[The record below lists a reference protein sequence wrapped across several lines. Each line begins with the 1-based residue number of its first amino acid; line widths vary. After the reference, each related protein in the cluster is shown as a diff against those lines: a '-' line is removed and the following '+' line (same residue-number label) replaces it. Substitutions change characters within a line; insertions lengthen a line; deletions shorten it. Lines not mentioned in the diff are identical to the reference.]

1 MSATRTLSTGI
12 SHPSG
17 RHGALRLAFEL
28 RGGRTVLT
36 EQYSHAPLRVMR
48 PVGHTS
54 GAALVYLL
62 SPTGG
67 VLQGDRYEVSIRVG
81 AGARALFTTQAATK
95 VYGMDGEG
103 ASQTTRIHVEAG
115 GLLEYLPDPLI
126 LYAESD
132 YTQEVDITLDA
143 GARLV
148 YQEIVMPGRIAR
160 GERLAFRRFSAR
172 LTARDAEGVLLHE
185 RAVLNRGD
193 RLDALGGLDGF
204 ACWGSWYGLG
214 VGAMEDGPWRS
225 CAEDMPTGDSSAIG
239 GITRLPRGGIA
250 ARMLAH
256 TSAEIARAFARTA
269 RDVYKATLGIEPIEL
284 RKY

>member
-1 MSATRTLSTGI
+1 MSATQAVSRGI
-12 SHPSG
+12 SHPSA

-36 EQYSHAPLRVMR
+36 EQYGHAPLRVMR
-48 PVGHTS
+48 PIGHPS

-103 ASQTTRIHVEAG
+103 ASQAIRIHVESD
-115 GLLEYLPDPLI
+115 GLLEYLPDPII
-126 LYAESD
+126 LYADSD
-132 YTQEVDITLDA
+132 FRQEVDITLDA
-143 GARLV
+143 GARMI

-185 RAVLNRGD
+185 NAVLSRGD
-193 RLDALGGLDGF
+193 GLDALGGLDGF
-204 ACWGSWYGLG
+204 TCWGSWYGLG
-214 VGAMEDGPWRS
+214 LGPMDDG
-225 CAEDMPTGDSSAIG
+225 
-239 GITRLPRGGIA
+239 L
-250 ARMLAH
+250 
-256 TSAEIARAFARTA
+256 
-269 RDVYKATLGIEPIEL
+269 
-284 RKY
+284 